1 MTAPNPINKNLALH
15 QKLLNETGFAAFII
29 LGKMLIYGYTF
40 HISPDNNEPD
50 KTLWIHDSLNCYF
63 SCTS

>member
-15 QKLLNETGFAAFII
+15 QKLLNETGLAPLII

-40 HISPDNNEPD
+40 YICPDNNESD
-50 KTLWIHDSLNCYF
+50 R
-63 SCTS
+63 

>member
-1 MTAPNPINKNLALH
+1 MTAPNPINENLALH
-15 QKLLNETGFAAFII
+15 QKLLNETGFVSLIM

-50 KTLWIHDSLNCYF
+50 KTL
-63 SCTS
+63 